1 MKCGKSKVE
10 SAKSQPIPI
19 GWAPQT
25 KFRVPIPFNEPER
38 LATLRSCQ
46 ILDTPSEEVFND
58 IIELAAGICGAPIA
72 MISLVDSERQWFK
85 AKLGISA
92 TETPRDIAFCAHAIM
107 ERDLFV
113 IPDATADR
121 RFATNPLVTTDPKI
135 RFYAGAPLVTA
146 EDHAVGT
153 LCVIDRVPRQLS
165 REQQKVLRLLARQ
178 VVELLELRRQV
189 VALKSEVHS
198 LQSPASR
205 A

>member
-1 MKCGKSKVE
+1 MKHGDQQTKSAV
-10 SAKSQPIPI
+10 SQRIPV

-25 KFRVPIPFNEPER
+25 KFRVPIPVNEPQR
-38 LATLRSCQ
+38 LVTLRSFQ
-46 ILDTPSEEVFND
+46 ILDTPAETAFND
-58 IIELAAGICGAPIA
+58 IAELAAGICGTPIA
-72 MISLVDSERQWFK
+72 LISLVDAERQWFK
-85 AKLGISA
+85 AKVGMAA

-113 IPDATADR
+113 IPDATADV

-165 REQQKVLRLLARQ
+165 TEQQNALRLLARQ
-178 VVELLELRRQV
+178 IVSLFELRRQV
-189 VALKSEVHS
+189 ISLKSEVRS
-198 LQSPASR
+198 LRGTTHRP
-205 A
+205 